1 MNRILIIRG
10 GAIGD
15 FVLTLPAITLLRQ
28 GYPQARL
35 EILGYKHIAA
45 LGYQRF
51 YADGIRSLES
61 GPLAR
66 FFARDAGLPDEW
78 ADYFA
83 SFDLIVSYLFD
94 PDKIFER
101 NLRRCGVEDI
111 IAASPKVLEDGE
123 HATEQLARPLREL
136 DLTLRESGAVLH
148 PSDEDR
154 EFARN
159 SYPESAIALHP
170 GSGGA
175 SKNWPLQ
182 HWIRLLEET
191 DLAKSPVIVV
201 VGEADRAQLDAFRSA
216 SRKNVHFAESLP
228 LPHLAA
234 VLQQSRFFLGHD
246 SGISHIAAAVGA
258 PCLLLFG
265 PTNPKVWAPQN
276 KQVRVLRVA
285 SRQMADLRPDEVA
298 AALANF
304 TN

>member
-1 MNRILIIRG
+1 MNRILVIRG

-15 FVLTLPAITLLRQ
+15 FVLTLPAIQLLR
-28 GYPQARL
+28 GAYPHARL

-45 LGYQRF
+45 LGHQRF
-51 YADGIRSLES
+51 YADDVRSLES

-66 FFARDAGLPDEW
+66 FFSRDAELPNEW

-94 PDKIFER
+94 PDRLFEH

-111 IAASPKVLEDGE
+111 LAASPKVMEKCG

-136 DLTLRESGAVLH
+136 DLVLRDRAATLH

-154 EFARN
+154 HYARD
-159 SYPESAIALHP
+159 SFPGSAIALHP

-175 SKNWPLQ
+175 SKAWPLPN
-182 HWIRLLEET
+182 WMALLEKTE
-191 DLAKSPVIVV
+191 LAQSRVIVV
-201 VGEADRAQLDAFRSA
+201 GGEADRAQLQCFRSF
-216 SRKNVHFAESLP
+216 SRNGIYFAENLP
-228 LPHLAA
+228 LPQLAA
-234 VLQQSRFFLGHD
+234 VLQQSRLFLGHD
-246 SGISHIAAAVGA
+246 SGISHIAAAVGS

-265 PTNPKVWAPQN
+265 PSDPEVWAPQN
-276 KQVRVLRVA
+276 KKVRVLRPA
-285 SRQMADLRPDEVA
+285 SRLMADLRIEEVA
-298 AALANF
+298 AALAKS